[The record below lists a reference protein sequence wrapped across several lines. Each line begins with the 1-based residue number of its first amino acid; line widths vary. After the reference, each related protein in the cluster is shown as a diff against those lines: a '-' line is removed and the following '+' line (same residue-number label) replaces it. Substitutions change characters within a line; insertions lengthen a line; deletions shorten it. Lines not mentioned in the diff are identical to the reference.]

1 MIVFLDANALIY
13 MIEGTQPFAARVR
26 SELANAL
33 KRHPG
38 LSLAV
43 SRLSWLE
50 CRVQPVRNK
59 NASVL
64 ADYDAFFARPDLLWA
79 ELSREVVEAATAIR
93 AKHGLRTPDA
103 LQAAS
108 CMQLA
113 AQRRTPHLF
122 FTGDAGFKKVPGLSL
137 RLVS

>member
-13 MIEGTQPFAARVR
+13 MIEGKQPFAARVGN
-26 SELANAL
+26 ELADTL

-38 LSLAV
+38 FSLAL
-43 SRLSWLE
+43 SRLSWME
-50 CRVQPVRNK
+50 CRVQPVRDK
-59 NASVL
+59 NRAVL

-103 LQAAS
+103 LQAAC

-113 AQRRTPHLF
+113 AERRSQHLF
-122 FTGDAGFKKVPGLSL
+122 FTGDAGFKKVTGLNL
-137 RLVS
+137 RLMS